1 MQIPNWLDIEFLK
14 RVRAEERHQ
23 DCKQKFSEVI
33 PYYYYEI
40 GRLLLSECSND
51 FAKPQEVMSILEDIK
66 EVRKEKMIAQ
76 MRQIDPDTPV
86 QFLSS
91 VGSQELSQLRPVL
104 QEANAVINKMQQIKE
119 RAERQQ
125 EEGQD
130 HQ

>member
-1 MQIPNWLDIEFLK
+1 M
-14 RVRAEERHQ
+14 
-23 DCKQKFSEVI
+23 I

-40 GRLLLSECSND
+40 GRLLLSECAND

-86 QFLSS
+86 QFMSS
-91 VGSQELSQLRPVL
+91 VGSQELSQLRPAL